1 MKAWQLI
8 APDLVLSAPIYA
20 ITPHLM
26 ATYGLR
32 GLILD
37 VDNTLIGDDEFEVSE
52 EIRLWVGLMRSQYP
66 IWLASNNFSDRRIQR
81 VAESLNLPYRSRAG
95 KPSRRVVRQV
105 LEAMELPASQVAM
118 VGDRLFTDTIVGNR
132 LGLFTILVQPPCEE
146 LIFKPSISTIFKA
159 RSSFLRNWE
168 IWIARKSGVKI

>member
-1 MKAWQLI
+1 VKAWQLI
-8 APDLVLSAPIYA
+8 APDLVLSSPIYA
-20 ITPHLM
+20 ITPQLM
-26 ATYGLR
+26 TTYGLR

-37 VDNTLIGDDEFEVSE
+37 VDNTLIGDDEADVSE

-146 LIFKPSISTIFKA
+146 IVFKPSISTIFKA

>member
-1 MKAWQLI
+1 MKAWKLI

-20 ITPHLM
+20 ITPQLM
-26 ATYGLR
+26 EAHGLR

-37 VDNTLIGDDEFEVSE
+37 VDNTLIGDDEAYASE
-52 EIRLWVGLMRSQYP
+52 EISRWVEQMRSQYP
-66 IWLASNNFSDRRIQR
+66 IWLASNNFSDRRIQK

-105 LEAMELPASQVAM
+105 LEAMQLPPDQVAM

-146 LIFKPSISTIFKA
+146 IVFKPSISTIFKA